1 MVILKD
7 LKQAKRYQIAVVAF
21 TSKGEGPR
29 SSWTFITTGNAHLL
43 LAGTNCYAYLFIYL
57 VFQFVIII
65 IVG

>member
-43 LAGTNCYAYLFIYL
+43 LAGTNCYAYLFI
-57 VFQFVIII
+57 
-65 IVG
+65 